1 MSDDSFLAAMSDVV
15 RLKKKARNEKKQ
27 KKKIDIHE
35 KQHAPQRRS
44 SKVSV
49 HRFESEF
56 QFQEKGVSSREMQRV
71 SNSTDIEA
79 TLDLHGLYVQTSLNA
94 CVVFLKNALRSH
106 YRVVR
111 IIHGRGLHS
120 PEGKAVL
127 KEEVFRWL
135 KEGPYSKDILAVK
148 PVQAGGASLI
158 YLRRKRG

>member
-1 MSDDSFLAAMSDVV
+1 MGDDSFLDAMSDVTP
-15 RLKKKARNEKKQ
+15 LKKKARKVEPV

-35 KQHAPQRRS
+35 KQHVQQRRS

-71 SNSTDIEA
+71 SNSADIEA
-79 TLDLHGLYVQTSLNA
+79 TLDLHGLYVQPSLNA

-120 PEGKAVL
+120 PEGKPVL
-127 KEEVFRWL
+127 KEAVFRWL
-135 KEGPYSKDILAVK
+135 KEGPYSKEILAVK
-148 PVQAGGASLI
+148 SIHAGGSSLI